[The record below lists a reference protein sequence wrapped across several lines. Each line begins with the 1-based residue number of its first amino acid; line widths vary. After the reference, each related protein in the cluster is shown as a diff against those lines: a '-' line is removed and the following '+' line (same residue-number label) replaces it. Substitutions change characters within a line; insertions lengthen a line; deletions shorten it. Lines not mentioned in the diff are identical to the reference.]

1 MSRHNLDGAP
11 EMRGGIRSEGVSMTN
26 KKDGSR
32 LALVTGAAGGIG
44 AAICERLRADGFR
57 IAGLDI
63 AGPRLSDMRERLGD
77 GFTPYVADQTD
88 ELATR
93 AAVAMAEQALGPID
107 TFVNVTGWSGAT
119 RFETENSDYWRKVI
133 AINYESLLFATH
145 AVLPGMIARKSGRMV
160 FIASES
166 ARVGTPSA
174 AVYAGAKGAV
184 IAFAKSLARENAR
197 HGITVNCVSPGATE
211 TALHL
216 QTQKDQPEV
225 IERILRAIPMRRAA
239 LPAEQAAAVAFLVS
253 PDAGYIT
260 GQTLSVGGGTTMI

>member
-1 MSRHNLDGAP
+1 MAADSKGARSCSRTFF
-11 EMRGGIRSEGVSMTN
+11 ICGVAV
-26 KKDGSR
+26 
-32 LALVTGAAGGIG
+32 ALTAAAGAA
-44 AAICERLRADGFR
+44 
-57 IAGLDI
+57 
-63 AGPRLSDMRERLGD
+63 
-77 GFTPYVADQTD
+77 
-88 ELATR
+88 
-93 AAVAMAEQALGPID
+93 
-107 TFVNVTGWSGAT
+107 
-119 RFETENSDYWRKVI
+119 
-133 AINYESLLFATH
+133 
-145 AVLPGMIARKSGRMV
+145 
-160 FIASES
+160 
-166 ARVGTPSA
+166 GTPSA

>member
-1 MSRHNLDGAP
+1 MAK
-11 EMRGGIRSEGVSMTN
+11 ERSA
-26 KKDGSR
+26 SR
-32 LALVTGAAGGIG
+32 LALITGAAGGIG
-44 AAICERLRADGFR
+44 AAICERLAADGFR

-63 AGPRLSDMRERLGD
+63 DAVRLSDLEKRLG
-77 GFTPYVADQTD
+77 GAFAPYAADQTD
-88 ELATR
+88 EAATR
-93 AAVAMAEQALGPID
+93 RAIADVERSLGPID

-119 RFETENSDYWRKVI
+119 RFETETSDYWRKVI

-145 AVLPGMIARKSGRMV
+145 AVLPGMIARQTGRMV

-225 IERILRAIPMRRAA
+225 IERILRAIPLRRAA
-239 LPAEQAAAVAFLVS
+239 LPSEQAAAVAFLVS

>member
-1 MSRHNLDGAP
+1 
-11 EMRGGIRSEGVSMTN
+11 MTKN
-26 KKDGSR
+26 KNGQSR

-44 AAICERLRADGFR
+44 ASVCERLIADGFR

-63 AGPRLSDMRERLGD
+63 DVERLSDLAKRLGD
-77 GFTPYVADQTD
+77 EFKPYLADQTD
-88 ELATR
+88 QTATR
-93 AAVAMAEQALGPID
+93 QAIANAENAQGPID
-107 TFVNVTGWSGAT
+107 AFVNVTGWSGAT
-119 RFETENSDYWRKVI
+119 RFETESSDYWRKVI
-133 AINYESLLFATH
+133 AINYESLLYATH

-197 HGITVNCVSPGATE
+197 HNITVNCVSPGATE

-225 IERILRAIPMRRAA
+225 IERILRAIPLRRAA
-239 LPAEQAAAVAFLVS
+239 KPAEQAAAVAFLVS

-260 GQTLSVGGGTTMI
+260 GQTVSVGGGTTML

>member
-1 MSRHNLDGAP
+1 
-11 EMRGGIRSEGVSMTN
+11 MTKN
-26 KKDGSR
+26 KNGQSR

-44 AAICERLRADGFR
+44 VSVCERLIADGFR

-63 AGPRLSDMRERLGD
+63 DVERLSDLAKRLGD
-77 GFTPYVADQTD
+77 EFKPYPADQTD
-88 ELATR
+88 QTATR
-93 AAVAMAEQALGPID
+93 QAIANAENAQGPID
-107 TFVNVTGWSGAT
+107 AFVNVTGWSGAT
-119 RFETENSDYWRKVI
+119 RFETESSDYWRKVI
-133 AINYESLLFATH
+133 AINYESLLYATH

-197 HGITVNCVSPGATE
+197 HNITVNCVSPGATE

-225 IERILRAIPMRRAA
+225 IERILRAIPLRRAA
-239 LPAEQAAAVAFLVS
+239 KPAEQAAAVAFLVS

-260 GQTLSVGGGTTMI
+260 GQTVSVGGGTTML